1 MHKKADTKAYIRQ
14 MVLDDIDEVLLIE
27 RDAFTT
33 PWEREAF
40 ETELTKNQFA
50 CYYVVVVDGK
60 VVGYCGLWK
69 VMDEAQITNVAVA
82 SDYRGHSY
90 GESLM
95 CYVMEWLKALGVVS
109 LSLEVRVSNTP
120 AQSLYQKLGFRK
132 AGIRKNYYADNQED
146 AWVMWVKLND
156 NHTSN

>member
-1 MHKKADTKAYIRQ
+1 

-50 CYYVVVVDGK
+50 CYYVVVVEGK

-95 CYVMEWLKALGVVS
+95 RYVMEWLKALGVVS

-156 NHTSN
+156 NDTSN

>member
-1 MHKKADTKAYIRQ
+1 

-69 VMDEAQITNVAVA
+69 VMDEAQITNVAVS

-95 CYVMEWLKALGVVS
+95 RYAMEWLKALGVVS
-109 LSLEVRVSNTP
+109 LSLEVRVSNTS

-156 NHTSN
+156 NDTSN